1 MPPKRKSSSTAAA
14 TKPKKPARKAAPP
27 TRKAPKRQA
36 DGKKKTL
43 KKPAAAPAPAPAPV
57 AAKKG
62 LTKHAGKSEK
72 CPSPEKDAITPLPK
86 FSKRE
91 VKVPPKKAKKAKAPA
106 KKKTVAKKP
115 AAKKPAARKPAAKPS
130 KPSKPSS
137 KAKAKTKPAA
147 APKPPTAPKRVTKKV
162 QEGETVEAPWSGDG
176 KMYEAVVSEVVS
188 ATEVRVRFTADD
200 VTDLVPVASVQKL
213 AKRGRGKKKEQ
224 GAKPR
229 AKAKK
234 ASARKSPR
242 KAGYSSALAK
252 VEAAAKEFVDKYGQD
267 PSACEDL
274 SQLLEKL

>member
-1 MPPKRKSSSTAAA
+1 
-14 TKPKKPARKAAPP
+14 
-27 TRKAPKRQA
+27 
-36 DGKKKTL
+36 
-43 KKPAAAPAPAPAPV
+43 
-57 AAKKG
+57 
-62 LTKHAGKSEK
+62 
-72 CPSPEKDAITPLPK
+72 
-86 FSKRE
+86 
-91 VKVPPKKAKKAKAPA
+91 
-106 KKKTVAKKP
+106 
-115 AAKKPAARKPAAKPS
+115 
-130 KPSKPSS
+130 
-137 KAKAKTKPAA
+137 
-147 APKPPTAPKRVTKKV
+147 
-162 QEGETVEAPWSGDG
+162 
-176 KMYEAVVSEVVS
+176 MYEAVVSEVVS